1 MKHLFAAL
9 LLSASPAF
17 AGDAHQTRAN
27 ELCAAIHEEPVLDYE
42 GLLADSARAVVSREQ
57 LAAYFAGFTRA
68 FGACTSATADPAS
81 SFEQGRI
88 VRLASA
94 SGATLRATL
103 VLAQDTKVAG
113 FDISRADDP
122 RFVAPTAAELL
133 AALAALDGDATIYL
147 APHDA
152 PTSAIALAPDTPF
165 AIGST
170 FKLWILGAVH
180 DRVAKG
186 ADWTWDTPLL
196 IKDEWKSLPSGVLQ
210 DVPAGTPI
218 TVREMALKM
227 ISISDNTGTDHLL
240 RYLGRDVVEAS
251 ARAMGLANAHR
262 GNLPFLTTLEA
273 FKLKWT
279 YEQPTLGAR
288 YIAANTPERES
299 LLDEIATIPRAKVCP
314 DGLCVL
320 APKLIDEIEW
330 FATTRETCAAMA
342 SLTARHDGMV
352 DAILGANTPFV
363 AVGPGTPWS
372 YAGFKG
378 GSEPGVFHLT
388 YALRAQDGR
397 EGCLSLGFNDAARD
411 AYAGSAREVRFLMLA
426 RGALALAQ
434 GVLAA
439 R

>member
-9 LLSASPAF
+9 LLSASPAI
-17 AGDAHQTRAN
+17 AEDAHQTRAN
-27 ELCAAIHEEPVLDYE
+27 ELCAAIADDPVLDYE
-42 GLLADSARAVVSREQ
+42 GTFADVARAAVSREQ
-57 LAAYFAGFTRA
+57 LTAYFAGFTRA
-68 FGACTSATADPAS
+68 FGACTGATVDPAA
-81 SFEQGRI
+81 SFFQARS
-88 VRLASA
+88 VRLTSA
-94 SGATLRATL
+94 SGATLQAAL
-103 VLAQDTKVAG
+103 VLAQDARVAG
-113 FDISRADDP
+113 FEITRADDP
-122 RFVAPTAAELL
+122 RFVSPTAADLV

-147 APHDA
+147 APNDA
-152 PTSAIALAPDTPF
+152 PTSAIALAADAPF

-180 DRVAKG
+180 DRIAKG

-196 IKDEWKSLPSGVLQ
+196 IKDEWKSIPSGVLQ

-240 RYLGRDVVEAS
+240 RYLGREVVEAS
-251 ARAMGLANAHR
+251 ARSMGLANTHR
-262 GNLPFLTTLEA
+262 GNLPLLTTLEA

-279 YEQPTLGAR
+279 YEKPTLGAR
-288 YIAANTPERES
+288 YIAATTSERAT
-299 LLDEIATIPRAKVCP
+299 LLGEIAAIPRTQVCP

-330 FATTRETCAAMA
+330 FATTRETCAAIT

-352 DAILGANTPFV
+352 DAILGANTPFL
-363 AVGPGTPWS
+363 AVGPGTPWA

-388 YALRAQDGR
+388 YALRTQDGR
-397 EGCLSLGFNDAARD
+397 EGCLSLGFNDGSRD

-426 RGALALAQ
+426 RGALELAES
-434 GVLAA
+434 VLT